1 MRFSLIPREKKFYDM
16 FEEMAATLTHSATK
30 FLDMLTSFDN
40 LPARG
45 LALKE
50 EEEKGDRLV
59 EKILGALDQTFIT
72 PFDREDIHNLTTT
85 LDDVLDNLEE
95 TAHRF
100 EVFNIDKPTRAAIQL
115 ASIIKDS
122 CLDLEQAIRQLRNM
136 KRPEEIQRRILNISQ
151 LENEADRLYREVDA
165 ALFDNTD
172 PTDIL
177 TLIKWRELYAWLEET
192 VDACKEVVH
201 VISEIVIKGS

>member
-1 MRFSLIPREKKFYDM
+1 MGFSLIPREMMFFDM
-16 FEEMAATLTHSATK
+16 FDETAVVLTHASSK
-30 FLDMLTSFDN
+30 FLDMLTHFDN

-45 LALKE
+45 LELKE
-50 EEEKGDRLV
+50 AEEKGDRLV
-59 EKILGALDQTFIT
+59 EKILVSLDQTFIT
-72 PFDREDIHNLTTT
+72 PFDREDIHNLATT

-100 EVFNIDKPTRAAIQL
+100 EVFNIGKPTRAAIQL

-122 CLDLEQAIRQLRNM
+122 CQNLEAAIHQLRYM
-136 KRPEEIQRRILNISQ
+136 KNPEEIQKRVVKITQ

-165 ALFDNTD
+165 ALFDKAD
-172 PTDIL
+172 PSDLL

-192 VDACKEVVH
+192 VDACKECVH
-201 VISEIVIKGS
+201 VISQIVIKGS